1 MDENPSFVQLSSEP
15 VTYQLSQTMTQ
26 KY

>member
-1 MDENPSFVQLSSEP
+1 MKTLRLFKLSSEP